1 MSKIK
6 ICGLTR
12 QEDIMTVNEYLP
24 DYIGFIFAESRRQV
38 TEEQAKL
45 LKQLLSPWVKAVGV
59 FVNDDIRRIAGLCS
73 KGIIDLVQL
82 HGDEDEG
89 YIRCLRTMTDK
100 VIIKAI
106 RVKTSADVIQAFD
119 SEADYL
125 LFDTY
130 HKQQYGGSGIAFD
143 WSLIKKSVRKFF
155 LAGGINEDNILEAVG
170 NYQPYAV
177 DVSSGVETDGKKD
190 PQKIRN
196 IIAKVRSVK

>member
-1 MSKIK
+1 
-6 ICGLTR
+6 
-12 QEDIMTVNEYLP
+12 MTVNEYLP

-82 HGDEDEG
+82 HGDEDEE